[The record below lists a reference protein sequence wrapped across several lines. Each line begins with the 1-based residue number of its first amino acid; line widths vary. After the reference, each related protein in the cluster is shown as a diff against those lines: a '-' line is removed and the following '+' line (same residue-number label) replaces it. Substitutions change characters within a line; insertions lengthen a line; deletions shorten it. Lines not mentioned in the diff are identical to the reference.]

1 MQHTQHRGLERR
13 VSNDMNLAGRAM
25 SLAGRAMSLAGRAM
39 GLAERAMPEPLTFF
53 VIITAL
59 ILTIASCGGR
69 EKEGAVVSDEKK
81 IEQIKSISM
90 SQPEL
95 ALSMLDSA
103 EVLRTMPMYDVN
115 ALRAI
120 VYNNSSNDNTK
131 ALHYALLAS
140 TDSLLTHNNEKRLAV
155 TSVLAYQYFKCGIY
169 DRCLLTAEQAITL
182 ARKLKA
188 TDKEASILNTKA
200 MCESEIGL
208 VDKALRSFD
217 SGISLLRRQV
227 HTADTWSTWSDLV
240 DMYSQ
245 KANVLLDDHRYTEV
259 AAMYDTFSEAVTTMA
274 ERKPERVAG
283 GNDWSKAMF
292 YAVYSVTY
300 AHLGEKQKAYE
311 FYSKLLD
318 TDLSK
323 TPAGITFLV
332 PYLLLERRYGE
343 AITKLEEEEA
353 FFKRRGRDTVD
364 YYFVRTLLPSKADA
378 LFNEGRYREAA
389 LTGLRAIA
397 LNDSLSLKLK
407 KQNAMSMSQLLD
419 SKHKD
424 MRINEQARDL
434 RNSRTIVALVSF
446 LMAVLAVLFIRVMS
460 YNRLVQRKNRAAAAT
475 INELTAAKEQLAY
488 LLASKSRNNDAAGE
502 RGRDDAAEEEGRD
515 DARTQEQGVS
525 QESSAANEKSSTQTT
540 ACHEENN
547 KKVETEWAGIGEKTE
562 SGEKAG
568 NRKGVVNGEK
578 AENLQ
583 KTMNGKNKK
592 DGENIENGQRTENG
606 KRTENGEGAENG
618 ERTENGERAE
628 NGERTENE
636 ERAENGEDVEKKGL
650 SVATSKGASE
660 EKDAAA
666 RLKDDKSRDMFLQ
679 LEQRIINE
687 RLFRKPKISRDE
699 LIALLGVDKGTFVS
713 LLMVFSGKPFN
724 RYINDMRL
732 DYAASLLRKN
742 TNFSVEAIAIDCGI
756 PVRQTFYRLFTE
768 KFGLSPAEYRKMNE

>member
-1 MQHTQHRGLERR
+1 M
-13 VSNDMNLAGRAM
+13 SLAGRAM
-25 SLAGRAMSLAGRAM
+25 SLAGRAMSLEGRAM
-39 GLAERAMPEPLTFF
+39 GLAGRAMLGPLTLF

-69 EKEGAVVSDEKK
+69 GKEGAVVSDEKK

-140 TDSLLTHNNEKRLAV
+140 TDSMLTHNNEKRLAV
-155 TSVLAYQYFKCGIY
+155 ASVLAYQYFKCGIY

-182 ARKLKA
+182 AQKLKA
-188 TDKEASILNTKA
+188 ADKEASILNTKA

-245 KANVLLDDHRYTEV
+245 KANVLLDNHRYTEV
-259 AAMYDTFSEAVTTMA
+259 AAMYGTFSEAVTTMT

-323 TPAGITFLV
+323 TPSGITFLV

-353 FFKRRGRDTVD
+353 FFKRRERDTVD

-488 LLASKSRNNDAAGE
+488 LLASKSRNDDAAEE
-502 RGRDDAAEEEGRD
+502 RGRDDAG
-515 DARTQEQGVS
+515 TQEQGVS
-525 QESSAANEKSSTQTT
+525 QESSAANEKSSTQAT

-547 KKVETEWAGIGEKTE
+547 KKVETECAGTGEKTE
-562 SGEKAG
+562 SGEEAG

-583 KTMNGKNKK
+583 KAMNGENKK
-592 DGENIENGQRTENG
+592 DGENKENG
-606 KRTENGEGAENG
+606 
-618 ERTENGERAE
+618 
-628 NGERTENE
+628 

-650 SVATSKGASE
+650 TVATSEGASE
-660 EKDAAA
+660 EEDAAA

-732 DYAASLLRKN
+732 DYAAALLRKN

>member
-1 MQHTQHRGLERR
+1 MQHTQHKGLERR
-13 VSNDMNLAGRAM
+13 VSNDMDLAGRAM
-25 SLAGRAMSLAGRAM
+25 NLAGKAMGLAGRAMLG
-39 GLAERAMPEPLTFF
+39 PLTFF
-53 VIITAL
+53 VIITAI

-69 EKEGAVVSDEKK
+69 GKEGTVVSDEKK

-140 TDSLLTHNNEKRLAV
+140 TDSMLTHNNEKRLAV
-155 TSVLAYQYFKCGIY
+155 ASVLAYQYFKCGIY

-182 ARKLKA
+182 AQKLKA
-188 TDKEASILNTKA
+188 ADKEASILNTKA

-245 KANVLLDDHRYTEV
+245 KANVLLDNHRYTEV

-283 GNDWSKAMF
+283 GNDRSKAMF

-300 AHLGEKQKAYE
+300 AHLGEKQKAYD

-353 FFKRRGRDTVD
+353 FFKRRERDTVD

-488 LLASKSRNNDAAGE
+488 LLASKSRNDDAAGE
-502 RGRDDAAEEEGRD
+502 RGRDDAAEEKGRD
-515 DARTQEQGVS
+515 DAGTQEQGVS
-525 QESSAANEKSSTQTT
+525 QESSAANEKSSTQVT

-547 KKVETEWAGIGEKTE
+547 KKVETECAGTGEKTE
-562 SGEKAG
+562 SGEEAG

-583 KTMNGKNKK
+583 KTKNGENKK
-592 DGENIENGQRTENG
+592 DGENIENGEG
-606 KRTENGEGAENG
+606 TENGEG
-618 ERTENGERAE
+618 
-628 NGERTENE
+628 
-636 ERAENGEDVEKKGL
+636 AENGEDVEKKGL
-650 SVATSKGASE
+650 SVATSDGASE
-660 EKDAAA
+660 EEDAAA

>member
-1 MQHTQHRGLERR
+1 
-13 VSNDMNLAGRAM
+13 M
-25 SLAGRAMSLAGRAM
+25 SLAGRAMSLAGKTM
-39 GLAERAMPEPLTFF
+39 GLAGRAMLGPLTFF

-59 ILTIASCGGR
+59 ALTIASCGSR

-120 VYNNSSNDNTK
+120 VYNNSSSDNTK

-155 TSVLAYQYFKCGIY
+155 AAVLAYQYFKCGIY

-188 TDKEASILNTKA
+188 ADKEATILNTKA

-217 SGISLLRRQV
+217 SGIDLLRRQV

-245 KANVLLDDHRYTEV
+245 KANVLLDNHRYTEV

-323 TPAGITFLV
+323 TPSGITFLV

-353 FFKRRGRDTVD
+353 FFKRRERDTVD

-446 LMAVLAVLFIRVMS
+446 LLTILAVLFIRVVS
-460 YNRLVQRKNRAAAAT
+460 YNRLVQRKNRAAADT

-488 LLASKSRNNDAAGE
+488 LLASKNRNEDAAE
-502 RGRDDAAEEEGRD
+502 KRGRDDAG
-515 DARTQEQGVS
+515 TQEQVVNK
-525 QESSAANEKSSTQTT
+525 ESSATNEESSTQAT
-540 ACHEENN
+540 ACHEENIN
-547 KKVETEWAGIGEKTE
+547 KKVETESAGNGKKTE
-562 SGEKAG
+562 SGEEA
-568 NRKGVVNGEK
+568 
-578 AENLQ
+578 
-583 KTMNGKNKK
+583 
-592 DGENIENGQRTENG
+592 ENG
-606 KRTENGEGAENG
+606 KGVENG

-628 NGERTENE
+628 SGEE
-636 ERAENGEDVEKKGL
+636 AEKTGMPAATGE
-650 SVATSKGASE
+650 GASE
-660 EKDAAA
+660 EEDAVA

-699 LIALLGVDKGTFVS
+699 LITLLGVDKGTFVS
-713 LLMVFSGKPFN
+713 LLMVYSGKPFN

>member
-1 MQHTQHRGLERR
+1 MQHTQHKGLARCIG
-13 VSNDMNLAGRAM
+13 NAM
-25 SLAGRAMSLAGRAM
+25 SLAGRTMGLAGRAM
-39 GLAERAMPEPLTFF
+39 GLTSRAMLRPLTFF
-53 VIITAL
+53 FFIIVLT
-59 ILTIASCGGR
+59 LTIASCGGSG
-69 EKEGAVVSDEKK
+69 EGGAVVSDKK
-81 IEQIKSISM
+81 KVEQIKSISM

-140 TDSLLTHNNEKRLAV
+140 TDSLLTHNDEKRLAV
-155 TSVLAYQYFKCGIY
+155 ATVLAYQYFKCGIY

-188 TDKEASILNTKA
+188 ADKEATILNTKG

-217 SGISLLRRQV
+217 SGISLLRQQV

-245 KANVLLDDHRYTEV
+245 KANVLLDNHRYTEV
-259 AAMYDTFSEAVTTMA
+259 AAMYSTFSEAVTTMT
-274 ERKPERVAG
+274 ERKPESVAG

-323 TPAGITFLV
+323 TPSGITFLV

-389 LTGLRAIA
+389 LTGLRVIA

-434 RNSRTIVALVSF
+434 RNSRAIVALVSF
-446 LMAVLAVLFIRVMS
+446 LLTILAVLFIRVVS
-460 YNRLVQRKNRAAAAT
+460 YNRLVQRKNRAAADT

-488 LLASKSRNNDAAGE
+488 LLASKNRNE
-502 RGRDDAAEEEGRD
+502 DAAEKREHD
-515 DARTQEQGVS
+515 DAGTQEQVVNK
-525 QESSAANEKSSTQTT
+525 ESSVTNEESSTQAT
-540 ACHEENN
+540 AFHEENIN
-547 KKVETEWAGIGEKTE
+547 KKVETESAGNGKKTE
-562 SGEKAG
+562 NGEGAG
-568 NRKGVVNGEK
+568 NRKGVESGER

-583 KTMNGKNKK
+583 KIMNGENKK
-592 DGENIENGQRTENG
+592 DGED
-606 KRTENGEGAENG
+606 
-618 ERTENGERAE
+618 TENGERAE
-628 NGERTENE
+628 SGEE
-636 ERAENGEDVEKKGL
+636 AEKTGL
-650 SVATSKGASE
+650 PVATGEGASE
-660 EKDAAA
+660 EEDAVAI
-666 RLKDDKSRDMFLQ
+666 LKDDKSRDMFLQ

-713 LLMVFSGKPFN
+713 LLMVYSGKPFN

>member
-1 MQHTQHRGLERR
+1 MDLAERAMSLE
-13 VSNDMNLAGRAM
+13 GRAM
-25 SLAGRAMSLAGRAM
+25 SLAGKTMGLAGRAM
-39 GLAERAMPEPLTFF
+39 LGPLTFF

-59 ILTIASCGGR
+59 ALTIASCGGR

-103 EVLRTMPMYDVN
+103 EVLHTMPMYDVN

-120 VYNNSSNDNTK
+120 VYNNSSNDNAK

-140 TDSLLTHNNEKRLAV
+140 TDSLLTHNDEKRLAV
-155 TSVLAYQYFKCGIY
+155 AAVLAYQYFKCGIY

-188 TDKEASILNTKA
+188 ADKEATILNTKA

-217 SGISLLRRQV
+217 SGIDLLRRQV

-245 KANVLLDDHRYTEV
+245 KGNVLLDNHRYTEV
-259 AAMYDTFSEAVTTMA
+259 AAMYDTFSEAVTTMT
-274 ERKPERVAG
+274 ERKPESVAG

-292 YAVYSVTY
+292 YAIYSVTY
-300 AHLGEKQKAYE
+300 AHLGEKQKAYD

-323 TPAGITFLV
+323 TPSGITFLV
-332 PYLLLERRYGE
+332 PYLLLEHRYGE
-343 AITKLEEEEA
+343 AITKLEEEET
-353 FFKRRGRDTVD
+353 FFKQRGRDTVD

-488 LLASKSRNNDAAGE
+488 LLASKSRNDDAAEE
-502 RGRDDAAEEEGRD
+502 RGRDDAG
-515 DARTQEQGVS
+515 TQEQGVS
-525 QESSAANEKSSTQTT
+525 QESSAANEKSSTQAT

-547 KKVETEWAGIGEKTE
+547 KKVETECAGIGEKTE
-562 SGEKAG
+562 SGEEAG

-583 KTMNGKNKK
+583 KTMNGENKK
-592 DGENIENGQRTENG
+592 DGENIENGERA
-606 KRTENGEGAENG
+606 ENGEG
-618 ERTENGERAE
+618 TENGERAE
-628 NGERTENE
+628 NGDRTENG

-650 SVATSKGASE
+650 SVATSEGASE
-660 EKDAAA
+660 EEDAAA

-732 DYAASLLRKN
+732 DYAAALLRKN

>member
-1 MQHTQHRGLERR
+1 MQHTQHKGLERR

-25 SLAGRAMSLAGRAM
+25 GLAGRAKLG
-39 GLAERAMPEPLTFF
+39 PLTFF

-59 ILTIASCGGR
+59 VLTIASCGGR
-69 EKEGAVVSDEKK
+69 EEKGAVVSDKKK
-81 IEQIKSISM
+81 IEQIKSISL

-120 VYNNSSNDNTK
+120 VYNNSSSDNTK

-140 TDSLLTHNNEKRLAV
+140 TDSMLTHNNEKRLAV
-155 TSVLAYQYFKCGIY
+155 AAVLAYQYFKCGIY

-182 ARKLKA
+182 AQKLKA
-188 TDKEASILNTKA
+188 ADKEATILNTKA

-217 SGISLLRRQV
+217 SGIDLLRRQV

-245 KANVLLDDHRYTEV
+245 KGNVLLDNHRYTEV
-259 AAMYDTFSEAVTTMA
+259 AAMYDTFSEAVTTMT

-292 YAVYSVTY
+292 YAIYSVTY

-323 TPAGITFLV
+323 TPSGITFLV

-343 AITKLEEEEA
+343 AITKLEQEEA
-353 FFKRRGRDTVD
+353 FFKRCGRDTVD

-446 LMAVLAVLFIRVMS
+446 LLTVLAVLFIRVVS

-488 LLASKSRNNDAAGE
+488 LLASKSRNEDAAEE
-502 RGRDDAAEEEGRD
+502 RGRDDAEERGRD
-515 DARTQEQGVS
+515 DAGTQEQVVS
-525 QESSAANEKSSTQTT
+525 QECSAANEKSSTQAT

-547 KKVETEWAGIGEKTE
+547 KKVETECAETGEKTE
-562 SGEKAG
+562 SGEEAG

-583 KTMNGKNKK
+583 KTKNGENKK
-592 DGENIENGQRTENG
+592 DGENIENG
-606 KRTENGEGAENG
+606 
-618 ERTENGERAE
+618 
-628 NGERTENE
+628 

-650 SVATSKGASE
+650 SVATSEGASE
-660 EKDAAA
+660 EEDAAA

-732 DYAASLLRKN
+732 DYAAALLRKN

>member
-1 MQHTQHRGLERR
+1 MQHTQHKGLERR

-25 SLAGRAMSLAGRAM
+25 NLAGRAMSLEGRAM
-39 GLAERAMPEPLTFF
+39 GLAGRAKLGPLTFF

-59 ILTIASCGGR
+59 VLTIASCGGR
-69 EKEGAVVSDEKK
+69 EEKGAVVSDKKK
-81 IEQIKSISM
+81 IEQIKSISL

-103 EVLRTMPMYDVN
+103 EVLHTMPMYDVN

-120 VYNNSSNDNTK
+120 VYNNSSNDNAK

-140 TDSLLTHNNEKRLAV
+140 TDSLLTHNDEKRLAV
-155 TSVLAYQYFKCGIY
+155 AAVLAYQYFKCGIY

-188 TDKEASILNTKA
+188 ADKEATILNTKA

-217 SGISLLRRQV
+217 SGIDLLRRQV

-245 KANVLLDDHRYTEV
+245 KGNVLLDNHRYTEV
-259 AAMYDTFSEAVTTMA
+259 AAMYDTFSEAVTTMT
-274 ERKPERVAG
+274 ERKPESVAG

-292 YAVYSVTY
+292 YAIYSVTY
-300 AHLGEKQKAYE
+300 AHLGEKQKAYD

-323 TPAGITFLV
+323 TPSGITFLV

-353 FFKRRGRDTVD
+353 FFKQRGRDTVD
-364 YYFVRTLLPSKADA
+364 YYFVRTLLPSKTDA

-424 MRINEQARDL
+424 IRINEQARDL

-446 LMAVLAVLFIRVMS
+446 LLTVLAVLFIRVVS

-488 LLASKSRNNDAAGE
+488 LLASKSRN
-502 RGRDDAAEEEGRD
+502 DDAAEEKGRD
-515 DARTQEQGVS
+515 DAGTQEQGVS
-525 QESSAANEKSSTQTT
+525 QESSAANGKSSTQAT

-547 KKVETEWAGIGEKTE
+547 KKVETECAGTGEKTE
-562 SGEKAG
+562 SGEEAG

-578 AENLQ
+578 AENVQ
-583 KTMNGKNKK
+583 KAMNGENKK
-592 DGENIENGQRTENG
+592 DGENIENGE
-606 KRTENGEGAENG
+606 RTENGEG
-618 ERTENGERAE
+618 
-628 NGERTENE
+628 
-636 ERAENGEDVEKKGL
+636 AENGEDVEKKGL
-650 SVATSKGASE
+650 SVATSEVASE
-660 EKDAAA
+660 EEDAAA

-732 DYAASLLRKN
+732 DYAAALLRKN

>member
-1 MQHTQHRGLERR
+1 MQHTQHKGLERR
-13 VSNDMNLAGRAM
+13 VSNDMDLAGRAM
-25 SLAGRAMSLAGRAM
+25 SLAGRTMGLAGRAM
-39 GLAERAMPEPLTFF
+39 LGPLTFF

-59 ILTIASCGGR
+59 VLTIASCGGR
-69 EKEGAVVSDEKK
+69 GKEGAVVSDKKK

-103 EVLRTMPMYDVN
+103 EVLHTMPMYDVN

-120 VYNNSSNDNTK
+120 VYNNSSNDNAK

-140 TDSLLTHNNEKRLAV
+140 TDSLLTHNDEKRLAV
-155 TSVLAYQYFKCGIY
+155 AAVLAYQYFKCGIY

-188 TDKEASILNTKA
+188 ADKEATILNTKA

-217 SGISLLRRQV
+217 SGIDLLRRQV

-245 KANVLLDDHRYTEV
+245 KANVLLDNHRYTEV
-259 AAMYDTFSEAVTTMA
+259 ATMYDTFSEAVTTMT
-274 ERKPERVAG
+274 ERKPESVAG

-292 YAVYSVTY
+292 YAIYSVTY
-300 AHLGEKQKAYE
+300 AHLGEKQKAYD

-323 TPAGITFLV
+323 TPSGITFLV

-343 AITKLEEEEA
+343 AITKLEQEEA
-353 FFKRRGRDTVD
+353 FFKRCGRDTVD

-446 LMAVLAVLFIRVMS
+446 LLTVLAVLFIRVMS

-488 LLASKSRNNDAAGE
+488 LLASKSRNDDAAEE
-502 RGRDDAAEEEGRD
+502 RGRDDAG
-515 DARTQEQGVS
+515 TQEQGVS
-525 QESSAANEKSSTQTT
+525 QESSAANEKSSTQAT

-547 KKVETEWAGIGEKTE
+547 KKVETECAGIGEKTE
-562 SGEKAG
+562 SGEETG

-583 KTMNGKNKK
+583 KTMNGENKK
-592 DGENIENGQRTENG
+592 DGENIENG
-606 KRTENGEGAENG
+606 
-618 ERTENGERAE
+618 ERAE
-628 NGERTENE
+628 NGEGTENG

-650 SVATSKGASE
+650 CVATSEGASE
-660 EKDAAA
+660 EEDAAA

-732 DYAASLLRKN
+732 DYAAALLRKN

>member
-1 MQHTQHRGLERR
+1 
-13 VSNDMNLAGRAM
+13 M
-25 SLAGRAMSLAGRAM
+25 SLAERAMD
-39 GLAERAMPEPLTFF
+39 LAERAMPEPLTFF

-81 IEQIKSISM
+81 VEQIKSISM

-155 TSVLAYQYFKCGIY
+155 ASVLAYQYFKCGIY

-182 ARKLKA
+182 AQKLKA

-227 HTADTWSTWSDLV
+227 HTDDTWSTWSDLV

-259 AAMYDTFSEAVTTMA
+259 AAMYNTFSEAVTTMA

-353 FFKRRGRDTVD
+353 FFKRLGRDTVD

-424 MRINEQARDL
+424 IRINEQARDL

-488 LLASKSRNNDAAGE
+488 LLASKSRNNDAAE
-502 RGRDDAAEEEGRD
+502 EKGRDDAAEEK
-515 DARTQEQGVS
+515 GVS
-525 QESSAANEKSSTQTT
+525 QKSSAANEKSSTQAT

-583 KTMNGKNKK
+583 KTMNGENKK
-592 DGENIENGQRTENG
+592 DGENIENGE
-606 KRTENGEGAENG
+606 RTENGEG
-618 ERTENGERAE
+618 TENGERA
-628 NGERTENE
+628 ENE

-650 SVATSKGASE
+650 CVATSERASE
-660 EKDAAA
+660 EEDAAA
-666 RLKDDKSRDMFLQ
+666 RLKDYKSRDMFLQ

>member
-1 MQHTQHRGLERR
+1 MQHTQHKGLERR
-13 VSNDMNLAGRAM
+13 VSNDM
-25 SLAGRAMSLAGRAM
+25 SLAGRAMSLEGRAM
-39 GLAERAMPEPLTFF
+39 LGPLTFF

-59 ILTIASCGGR
+59 VLTIASCGGR

-120 VYNNSSNDNTK
+120 VYNNSSSDNTK

-140 TDSLLTHNNEKRLAV
+140 TDSMLTHNNEKRLAV
-155 TSVLAYQYFKCGIY
+155 ASVLAYQYFKCGIY

-182 ARKLKA
+182 AQKLKA
-188 TDKEASILNTKA
+188 ADKEASILNTKA

-245 KANVLLDDHRYTEV
+245 KANVLLDNHRYMEV
-259 AAMYDTFSEAVTTMA
+259 AAMYGTFSEAVTTMT

-353 FFKRRGRDTVD
+353 FFKRRERDTVD

-488 LLASKSRNNDAAGE
+488 LLASKSRNDDAAEE
-502 RGRDDAAEEEGRD
+502 RGRDDAAEERGHD
-515 DARTQEQGVS
+515 DAGTQEQGVS
-525 QESSAANEKSSTQTT
+525 QESSAANENSSTQAT

-547 KKVETEWAGIGEKTE
+547 KKVETECAGIGEETE
-562 SGEKAG
+562 SGEEAG

-583 KTMNGKNKK
+583 KAMNGENKK
-592 DGENIENGQRTENG
+592 DGEN
-606 KRTENGEGAENG
+606 K
-618 ERTENGERAE
+618 ENGERAE
-628 NGERTENE
+628 NGERTEN
-636 ERAENGEDVEKKGL
+636 GEDVEKKGL
-650 SVATSKGASE
+650 CVATSEGASE
-660 EKDAAA
+660 EEDAAA
-666 RLKDDKSRDMFLQ
+666 RLKDDKSHDMFLQ

-732 DYAASLLRKN
+732 DYAAALLRKN

>member
-1 MQHTQHRGLERR
+1 MDLAGRT
-13 VSNDMNLAGRAM
+13 MNLVGRTMNLKGKAMGLAGRAM
-25 SLAGRAMSLAGRAM
+25 LG
-39 GLAERAMPEPLTFF
+39 PLTFF

-59 ILTIASCGGR
+59 VLTIASCGGR
-69 EKEGAVVSDEKK
+69 GKEGAVVSDEKK

-140 TDSLLTHNNEKRLAV
+140 TDSMLTHNDEKRLAV
-155 TSVLAYQYFKCGIY
+155 AAVLTYQYFKCGIY

-188 TDKEASILNTKA
+188 ADKEATILNTKA

-217 SGISLLRRQV
+217 SGIDLLRRQV

-245 KANVLLDDHRYTEV
+245 KGNVLLDNHRYTEV
-259 AAMYDTFSEAVTTMA
+259 AAMYDTFSEAVTTMT
-274 ERKPERVAG
+274 EHKPESVAG

-292 YAVYSVTY
+292 YAIYSVTY
-300 AHLGEKQKAYE
+300 AHLGEKQKAYD

-323 TPAGITFLV
+323 TPSGITFLV
-332 PYLLLERRYGE
+332 PYLLLEHRYGE
-343 AITKLEEEEA
+343 AITKLEEEET
-353 FFKRRGRDTVD
+353 FFKQRGRDTVD

-488 LLASKSRNNDAAGE
+488 LLASKSRNDDAAGE
-502 RGRDDAAEEEGRD
+502 RGHDDAAEEKGRD
-515 DARTQEQGVS
+515 DAAGERGHDNAGPQEQGVS
-525 QESSAANEKSSTQTT
+525 QESAAANEKSSTQAT

-547 KKVETEWAGIGEKTE
+547 KKVETECAGIGEKTE
-562 SGEKAG
+562 SGEDAG
-568 NRKGVVNGEK
+568 NRKGVVNGKK

-583 KTMNGKNKK
+583 KTMNGENKK
-592 DGENIENGQRTENG
+592 DGENI
-606 KRTENGEGAENG
+606 
-618 ERTENGERAE
+618 ENGERAE
-628 NGERTENE
+628 NGERTEN
-636 ERAENGEDVEKKGL
+636 GEDVEKKGL
-650 SVATSKGASE
+650 CVATSEGASE
-660 EKDAAA
+660 EEEAAA

-732 DYAASLLRKN
+732 DYAAALLRKN

>member
-1 MQHTQHRGLERR
+1 
-13 VSNDMNLAGRAM
+13 M
-25 SLAGRAMSLAGRAM
+25 SLAGRAMSLAGRTMNIAGRTM
-39 GLAERAMPEPLTFF
+39 LRPFSFF
-53 VIITAL
+53 FIIIAL
-59 ILTIASCGGR
+59 VLTIAACGGR
-69 EKEGAVVSDEKK
+69 EEKGAVVSDKKK
-81 IEQIKSISM
+81 IEQIKSISL

-103 EVLRTMPMYDVN
+103 EVLHTMPMYDVN

-120 VYNNSSNDNTK
+120 VYNNSSNDNAK

-140 TDSLLTHNNEKRLAV
+140 TDSLLTHNDEKRLAV
-155 TSVLAYQYFKCGIY
+155 AAVLAYQYFKCGIY

-188 TDKEASILNTKA
+188 ADKEATILNTKA

-217 SGISLLRRQV
+217 SGIDLLRRQV

-245 KANVLLDDHRYTEV
+245 KANVLLDNHRYTEV
-259 AAMYDTFSEAVTTMA
+259 AAMYDTFSEAVTTMT
-274 ERKPERVAG
+274 ERKPESVAG

-292 YAVYSVTY
+292 YAIYSVTY
-300 AHLGEKQKAYE
+300 AHLGEKQKAYD
-311 FYSKLLD
+311 FYSKLID

-323 TPAGITFLV
+323 TPSGITFLV

-343 AITKLEEEEA
+343 AITKLEQEEA
-353 FFKRRGRDTVD
+353 FFKRCGRDTVD

-434 RNSRTIVALVSF
+434 RNSRTIVALVLF
-446 LMAVLAVLFIRVMS
+446 LLTVLAVLFIRVVS

-488 LLASKSRNNDAAGE
+488 LLASKSRNDDAAEE
-502 RGRDDAAEEEGRD
+502 RGRDDAG
-515 DARTQEQGVS
+515 TQEQGVS
-525 QESSAANEKSSTQTT
+525 QESSAANEKSSTQAT

-547 KKVETEWAGIGEKTE
+547 KKVETECAGIGEKTE
-562 SGEKAG
+562 SGEETG

-583 KTMNGKNKK
+583 KTMNGENKK
-592 DGENIENGQRTENG
+592 DGENI
-606 KRTENGEGAENG
+606 ENG

-628 NGERTENE
+628 NGE
-636 ERAENGEDVEKKGL
+636 DVEKKEL
-650 SVATSKGASE
+650 CVATSEGASE
-660 EKDAAA
+660 EEDAAA

-742 TNFSVEAIAIDCGI
+742 TNFSV
-756 PVRQTFYRLFTE
+756 
-768 KFGLSPAEYRKMNE
+768 

>member
-1 MQHTQHRGLERR
+1 MQHTQYKGLARQR
-13 VSNDMNLAGRAM
+13 VSNDMNLAGRTMNLVGRTMNLAGKTM
-25 SLAGRAMSLAGRAM
+25 NLAGRTMLRPFS
-39 GLAERAMPEPLTFF
+39 FF
-53 VIITAL
+53 FIIIAL
-59 ILTIASCGGR
+59 VLTIAACGGR
-69 EKEGAVVSDEKK
+69 EEKGAVVSDEKK
-81 IEQIKSISM
+81 IEQIKSISL

-103 EVLRTMPMYDVN
+103 EVLHTMPMYDVN

-120 VYNNSSNDNTK
+120 VYNNSSNNNTK

-140 TDSLLTHNNEKRLAV
+140 TDSMLTHNNEKRLAV
-155 TSVLAYQYFKCGIY
+155 ASVLAYQYFKCGIY

-188 TDKEASILNTKA
+188 ADKEATILNTKA

-217 SGISLLRRQV
+217 SGIDLLRRQV

-245 KANVLLDDHRYTEV
+245 KANVLLDNHRYTEV
-259 AAMYDTFSEAVTTMA
+259 AAMYDTFSEAVTTMT
-274 ERKPERVAG
+274 ERKPESVAG

-292 YAVYSVTY
+292 YAIYSVTY
-300 AHLGEKQKAYE
+300 AHLGEKQKAYD

-323 TPAGITFLV
+323 TPSGITFLV

-343 AITKLEEEEA
+343 AITKLEQEEA
-353 FFKRRGRDTVD
+353 FFKRCGRDTVD

-434 RNSRTIVALVSF
+434 RNSRAIVALVSF

-488 LLASKSRNNDAAGE
+488 LLASKNRNEDAAE
-502 RGRDDAAEEEGRD
+502 KRGRDDAG
-515 DARTQEQGVS
+515 TQEQGVS
-525 QESSAANEKSSTQTT
+525 QESSAANEKSSTQAT

-547 KKVETEWAGIGEKTE
+547 KKVETECAGIGEKTE
-562 SGEKAG
+562 SGEETG

-583 KTMNGKNKK
+583 KTMNGENKK
-592 DGENIENGQRTENG
+592 DGENIENGERA
-606 KRTENGEGAENG
+606 KNG

-628 NGERTENE
+628 NGE
-636 ERAENGEDVEKKGL
+636 DVEKKEM
-650 SVATSKGASE
+650 SVATSEGASE
-660 EKDAAA
+660 EEDAAA

>member
-1 MQHTQHRGLERR
+1 MQHTQHKGLERR
-13 VSNDMNLAGRAM
+13 VSNDM

-39 GLAERAMPEPLTFF
+39 GLAGRTMGLAGRAMLGPLTFF

-59 ILTIASCGGR
+59 ALTIASCGGR
-69 EKEGAVVSDEKK
+69 GKEGAVVSDEKK

-155 TSVLAYQYFKCGIY
+155 ASVLAYQYFKCGIY

-182 ARKLKA
+182 AQKLKA
-188 TDKEASILNTKA
+188 ADKEASILNTKA

-245 KANVLLDDHRYTEV
+245 KANVLLDNHRYTEV

-353 FFKRRGRDTVD
+353 FFKRRERDTVD

-488 LLASKSRNNDAAGE
+488 LLASKSRNDDAAGE
-502 RGRDDAAEEEGRD
+502 RGRDDAAGERGHD
-515 DARTQEQGVS
+515 DTGTQEQGVS
-525 QESSAANEKSSTQTT
+525 QESSAANEKSSTQAT

-547 KKVETEWAGIGEKTE
+547 KKVETECAGTGEKTE
-562 SGEKAG
+562 SGEEVG

-583 KTMNGKNKK
+583 KTMNGENKK
-592 DGENIENGQRTENG
+592 NGENI
-606 KRTENGEGAENG
+606 
-618 ERTENGERAE
+618 
-628 NGERTENE
+628 
-636 ERAENGEDVEKKGL
+636 ENGEDVEKKGL
-650 SVATSKGASE
+650 CVATSEGASE
-660 EKDAAA
+660 EEDAAA

-732 DYAASLLRKN
+732 DYAAALLRKN

>member
-1 MQHTQHRGLERR
+1 MQQSQHKGLARR
-13 VSNDMNLAGRAM
+13 VSNDMG
-25 SLAGRAMSLAGRAM
+25 LAGRAM
-39 GLAERAMPEPLTFF
+39 GLTGRAMGLAGRAMLRPLTFSF
-53 VIITAL
+53 FITAL
-59 ILTIASCGGR
+59 TLTIASCGGSG
-69 EKEGAVVSDEKK
+69 EGGAVVSDAKK
-81 IEQIKSISM
+81 VEQIKSISM

-155 TSVLAYQYFKCGIY
+155 AAVLAYQYFKCGIY
-169 DRCLLTAEQAITL
+169 DRSLLTAEQAITL

-188 TDKEASILNTKA
+188 ADKEASILNTKA

-245 KANVLLDDHRYTEV
+245 KANVLLDNHRYTEV
-259 AAMYDTFSEAVTTMA
+259 AAMYDTFSEAVTTMT
-274 ERKPERVAG
+274 ERKPETVAG

-323 TPAGITFLV
+323 TPSGITFLV
-332 PYLLLERRYGE
+332 PYLLLEHRYGE

-407 KQNAMSMSQLLD
+407 KQNAMSMSELLD
-419 SKHKD
+419 SKNKD

-434 RNSRTIVALVSF
+434 RNSRAIVALVSF

-488 LLASKSRNNDAAGE
+488 LLASKSRNDDAARE
-502 RGRDDAAEEEGRD
+502 RGRDDAAEERGRD
-515 DARTQEQGVS
+515 DAGTQEQGVS

-540 ACHEENN
+540 ACHEENIN
-547 KKVETEWAGIGEKTE
+547 KKVETESAGNGKKTE
-562 SGEKAG
+562 SGEEA
-568 NRKGVVNGEK
+568 
-578 AENLQ
+578 
-583 KTMNGKNKK
+583 
-592 DGENIENGQRTENG
+592 ENG
-606 KRTENGEGAENG
+606 KGVENG

-628 NGERTENE
+628 SGEE
-636 ERAENGEDVEKKGL
+636 AEKTGMPAATGE
-650 SVATSKGASE
+650 GASE
-660 EKDAAA
+660 EEDAVA

-713 LLMVFSGKPFN
+713 LLMVYSGKPFN

>member
-1 MQHTQHRGLERR
+1 MQQSQHKGLERR
-13 VSNDMNLAGRAM
+13 VSNDMGLAGRAM
-25 SLAGRAMSLAGRAM
+25 SLASRTIGLAGRAM
-39 GLAERAMPEPLTFF
+39 GLTGRIMDLTGRAMGLAGRAMLRPLTFF
-53 VIITAL
+53 FFIIAL
-59 ILTIASCGGR
+59 NLTIASCGGSG
-69 EKEGAVVSDEKK
+69 EGDAVVSDAKK
-81 IEQIKSISM
+81 VEQIKSISM

-103 EVLRTMPMYDVN
+103 EVLHTMPMYDVN

-155 TSVLAYQYFKCGIY
+155 ASVLAYQYFKCGIY

-188 TDKEASILNTKA
+188 ADKEASILNTKA

-208 VDKALRSFD
+208 VDKALHSFD

-245 KANVLLDDHRYTEV
+245 KANVLLDNHRYTEV
-259 AAMYDTFSEAVTTMA
+259 AAMYDTFNEAVTTMT
-274 ERKPERVAG
+274 ERKPETVAG

-323 TPAGITFLV
+323 TPSGITFLV

-407 KQNAMSMSQLLD
+407 KQNAMSMSELLD
-419 SKHKD
+419 SKNKD

-434 RNSRTIVALVSF
+434 RNSRAIVALVSF
-446 LMAVLAVLFIRVMS
+446 LMAVLAVLFIRVVS
-460 YNRLVQRKNRAAAAT
+460 YNRLVQRKNRAAADT

-488 LLASKSRNNDAAGE
+488 LLASKNRKEETDSE
-502 RGRDDAAEEEGRD
+502 SGRDDAGEI
-515 DARTQEQGVS
+515 
-525 QESSAANEKSSTQTT
+525 SAAHEEYSSQAT
-540 ACHEENN
+540 ACHEKNNN
-547 KKVETEWAGIGEKTE
+547 KKVQ
-562 SGEKAG
+562 
-568 NRKGVVNGEK
+568 
-578 AENLQ
+578 AEDA
-583 KTMNGKNKK
+583 K
-592 DGENIENGQRTENG
+592 DGEEIENREETKNREEIENGEEI
-606 KRTENGEGAENG
+606 KNGEGAELTG
-618 ERTENGERAE
+618 QP
-628 NGERTENE
+628 
-636 ERAENGEDVEKKGL
+636 
-650 SVATSKGASE
+650 VATSEAASE
-660 EKDAAA
+660 EEDAAV

-713 LLMVFSGKPFN
+713 LLMVYSGKPFN

>member
-1 MQHTQHRGLERR
+1 
-13 VSNDMNLAGRAM
+13 M
-25 SLAGRAMSLAGRAM
+25 SLAGRAMPG
-39 GLAERAMPEPLTFF
+39 PLTFF

-81 IEQIKSISM
+81 VEQIKSISM

-155 TSVLAYQYFKCGIY
+155 ASVLAYQYFKCGIY

-182 ARKLKA
+182 AQKLKA

-245 KANVLLDDHRYTEV
+245 KANVLLDNHRYTEV

-424 MRINEQARDL
+424 IRINEQARDL

-446 LMAVLAVLFIRVMS
+446 LMAILAVLFIRVMS

-488 LLASKSRNNDAAGE
+488 LLASKSRN
-502 RGRDDAAEEEGRD
+502 DDAAEERERD
-515 DARTQEQGVS
+515 EARTQEQGVS
-525 QESSAANEKSSTQTT
+525 QESSAANEKSSTPAT
-540 ACHEENN
+540 ACHEGNN
-547 KKVETEWAGIGEKTE
+547 KKVKTEWAGIGEKTE

-583 KTMNGKNKK
+583 KTMNGENKK
-592 DGENIENGQRTENG
+592 DDENI
-606 KRTENGEGAENG
+606 
-618 ERTENGERAE
+618 ENGERAE
-628 NGERTENE
+628 NGD
-636 ERAENGEDVEKKGL
+636 DVEKKGL
-650 SVATSKGASE
+650 SVATSEEASE
-660 EKDAAA
+660 EEDAAA

-732 DYAASLLRKN
+732 DYAAALLRKN

>member
-1 MQHTQHRGLERR
+1 MQHTQHKGLERR
-13 VSNDMNLAGRAM
+13 VSND
-25 SLAGRAMSLAGRAM
+25 MSLAGRAM
-39 GLAERAMPEPLTFF
+39 GLAGRAMLGPLTFF
-53 VIITAL
+53 FIIIAL
-59 ILTIASCGGR
+59 VLTIAACGGR

-140 TDSLLTHNNEKRLAV
+140 TDSMLTHNNEKRLAV
-155 TSVLAYQYFKCGIY
+155 ASVLAYQYFKCGIY

-188 TDKEASILNTKA
+188 ADKEATILNTKA

-217 SGISLLRRQV
+217 SGIDLLRRQV

-245 KANVLLDDHRYTEV
+245 KANVLLDNHRYTEV
-259 AAMYDTFSEAVTTMA
+259 AAMYDTFSEAVTTMT
-274 ERKPERVAG
+274 ERKPESVAG

-292 YAVYSVTY
+292 YAIYSVTY
-300 AHLGEKQKAYE
+300 AHLGEKQKAYD

-323 TPAGITFLV
+323 TPSGITFLV

-343 AITKLEEEEA
+343 AITKLEQEEA
-353 FFKRRGRDTVD
+353 FFKRCGRDTVD

-446 LMAVLAVLFIRVMS
+446 LLTILAVLFIRVVS

-488 LLASKSRNNDAAGE
+488 LLASKSRNDDAAGE
-502 RGRDDAAEEEGRD
+502 RGRDDAAGEKGRD
-515 DARTQEQGVS
+515 DAGTQEQGVS
-525 QESSAANEKSSTQTT
+525 QESSAANEKSSTQST

-547 KKVETEWAGIGEKTE
+547 EKVETECAGIVEKTE
-562 SGEKAG
+562 SGEEVG

-583 KTMNGKNKK
+583 KTMNGENKK
-592 DGENIENGQRTENG
+592 DGENIENGEG
-606 KRTENGEGAENG
+606 TENGEG
-618 ERTENGERAE
+618 
-628 NGERTENE
+628 
-636 ERAENGEDVEKKGL
+636 AENGEDVEKKGL
-650 SVATSKGASE
+650 SVATSEGASE
-660 EKDAAA
+660 EEDAAA

>member
-1 MQHTQHRGLERR
+1 MNLAGRAMNLARR
-13 VSNDMNLAGRAM
+13 AMNLAGRAM
-25 SLAGRAMSLAGRAM
+25 SLAGKAMGLAGRAM
-39 GLAERAMPEPLTFF
+39 LGPLTFF

-59 ILTIASCGGR
+59 VLTIASCGGR
-69 EKEGAVVSDEKK
+69 GKEGAVVSDEKK

-155 TSVLAYQYFKCGIY
+155 ASVLAYQYFKCGIY

-182 ARKLKA
+182 AQKLKA
-188 TDKEASILNTKA
+188 ADKEASILNTKA

-245 KANVLLDDHRYTEV
+245 KGNVLLDNHRYTEV

-283 GNDWSKAMF
+283 GNDRSKAMF

-460 YNRLVQRKNRAAAAT
+460 YNRLVQRRT
-475 INELTAAKEQLAY
+475 VPPQL
-488 LLASKSRNNDAAGE
+488 
-502 RGRDDAAEEEGRD
+502 
-515 DARTQEQGVS
+515 
-525 QESSAANEKSSTQTT
+525 
-540 ACHEENN
+540 
-547 KKVETEWAGIGEKTE
+547 
-562 SGEKAG
+562 
-568 NRKGVVNGEK
+568 
-578 AENLQ
+578 
-583 KTMNGKNKK
+583 
-592 DGENIENGQRTENG
+592 
-606 KRTENGEGAENG
+606 
-618 ERTENGERAE
+618 
-628 NGERTENE
+628 
-636 ERAENGEDVEKKGL
+636 
-650 SVATSKGASE
+650 
-660 EKDAAA
+660 
-666 RLKDDKSRDMFLQ
+666 
-679 LEQRIINE
+679 
-687 RLFRKPKISRDE
+687 P
-699 LIALLGVDKGTFVS
+699 
-713 LLMVFSGKPFN
+713 
-724 RYINDMRL
+724 
-732 DYAASLLRKN
+732 
-742 TNFSVEAIAIDCGI
+742 
-756 PVRQTFYRLFTE
+756 
-768 KFGLSPAEYRKMNE
+768 

>member
-1 MQHTQHRGLERR
+1 MQHTQHKGLARC
-13 VSNDMNLAGRAM
+13 VGNAMNLAGRAM
-25 SLAGRAMSLAGRAM
+25 GLTDRAMGLADRAMSLAGRAM
-39 GLAERAMPEPLTFF
+39 GLAGRAMGLTGRAMLRPLTLFFF
-53 VIITAL
+53 VIV
-59 ILTIASCGGR
+59 LTLTFASCGGR

-155 TSVLAYQYFKCGIY
+155 ASVLAYQYFKCGIY

-182 ARKLKA
+182 AQKLKA
-188 TDKEASILNTKA
+188 ADKEASILNTKA

-245 KANVLLDDHRYTEV
+245 KANVLLDNHRYTEV
-259 AAMYDTFSEAVTTMA
+259 AAMYDTFSEAITTMT
-274 ERKPERVAG
+274 ERKPETVAG

-323 TPAGITFLV
+323 TPSGITFLV

-389 LTGLRAIA
+389 LTGLRVIA

-434 RNSRTIVALVSF
+434 RNSRAIVALVSF
-446 LMAVLAVLFIRVMS
+446 LLTILAVLFIRVVS

-488 LLASKSRNNDAAGE
+488 LLASKNRNE
-502 RGRDDAAEEEGRD
+502 DAAEKREHD
-515 DARTQEQGVS
+515 DAETQEQVVN
-525 QESSAANEKSSTQTT
+525 QESPVTNEESSTQAA
-540 ACHEENN
+540 ACHEENIN
-547 KKVETEWAGIGEKTE
+547 KKVETESAGNGKKTE
-562 SGEKAG
+562 NGEEAG
-568 NRKGVVNGEK
+568 NRKGVESGER

-583 KTMNGKNKK
+583 KIMNGENKK
-592 DGENIENGQRTENG
+592 DGED
-606 KRTENGEGAENG
+606 
-618 ERTENGERAE
+618 TENGERAE
-628 NGERTENE
+628 S
-636 ERAENGEDVEKKGL
+636 GEDVEKTGL
-650 SVATSKGASE
+650 PVATGEGASE
-660 EKDAAA
+660 EEDAVA

-713 LLMVFSGKPFN
+713 LLMVYSGKPFN

>member
-1 MQHTQHRGLERR
+1 MQHTQHKGLERR

-25 SLAGRAMSLAGRAM
+25 GLVGRAMSLAGRAM
-39 GLAERAMPEPLTFF
+39 LGPLTFF

-69 EKEGAVVSDEKK
+69 EKEEAVVSDEKK

-155 TSVLAYQYFKCGIY
+155 ASVLAYQYFKCGIY

-182 ARKLKA
+182 AQKLKA

-245 KANVLLDDHRYTEV
+245 KANVLLDNHRYTEV

-488 LLASKSRNNDAAGE
+488 LLASKSRNGDAAE
-502 RGRDDAAEEEGRD
+502 EKGRDDAG
-515 DARTQEQGVS
+515 TQEQGVS
-525 QESSAANEKSSTQTT
+525 QESSAANEKSSTQST

-547 KKVETEWAGIGEKTE
+547 EKVETECAGTGEKTE
-562 SGEKAG
+562 SGEEAG

-583 KTMNGKNKK
+583 KTKNGENKK
-592 DGENIENGQRTENG
+592 DGENIENG
-606 KRTENGEGAENG
+606 
-618 ERTENGERAE
+618 ERTENGEE
-628 NGERTENE
+628 TK
-636 ERAENGEDVEKKGL
+636 NGEDVEKKEL
-650 SVATSKGASE
+650 SVATSEGASE
-660 EKDAAA
+660 GEDAAA

>member
-1 MQHTQHRGLERR
+1 MQHTQHKGLERR
-13 VSNDMNLAGRAM
+13 VSND
-25 SLAGRAMSLAGRAM
+25 MSLAGRAM
-39 GLAERAMPEPLTFF
+39 GLAGRAMLGPLTFF

-59 ILTIASCGGR
+59 ALTIASCGGR
-69 EKEGAVVSDEKK
+69 GNEGAVVSDKKK

-155 TSVLAYQYFKCGIY
+155 ASVLAYQYFKCGIY

-182 ARKLKA
+182 AQKLKA
-188 TDKEASILNTKA
+188 ADKEASILNTKA

-217 SGISLLRRQV
+217 SGISLRRRQV

-245 KANVLLDDHRYTEV
+245 KANVLLDNHRYTEV

-311 FYSKLLD
+311 FYSKLLN

-446 LMAVLAVLFIRVMS
+446 LLTVLAVLFIRVMS

-488 LLASKSRNNDAAGE
+488 LLASKSRNDDAAEE
-502 RGRDDAAEEEGRD
+502 RGRDDAAGEKRRD
-515 DARTQEQGVS
+515 DAGTQEQGVS
-525 QESSAANEKSSTQTT
+525 QESSAANEKSSTQAT

-547 KKVETEWAGIGEKTE
+547 KKVETECAGIGEETE
-562 SGEKAG
+562 SGEEAG

-583 KTMNGKNKK
+583 KTMNGENKK
-592 DGENIENGQRTENG
+592 DGENIENGER
-606 KRTENGEGAENG
+606 AENG

-628 NGERTENE
+628 NGE
-636 ERAENGEDVEKKGL
+636 DVEKKGL
-650 SVATSKGASE
+650 CVATSEGASE
-660 EKDAAA
+660 EEDAAA

-732 DYAASLLRKN
+732 DYAAALLRKN

>member
-1 MQHTQHRGLERR
+1 MQHTQYKGLARQR
-13 VSNDMNLAGRAM
+13 VSNDMNLAGRTM
-25 SLAGRAMSLAGRAM
+25 NLAGRTMNLAGRTM
-39 GLAERAMPEPLTFF
+39 LRPFSFF
-53 VIITAL
+53 FIIIA
-59 ILTIASCGGR
+59 IVLTIAACGGR
-69 EKEGAVVSDEKK
+69 EEKGAVVSDKKK
-81 IEQIKSISM
+81 IEQIKSISL

-103 EVLRTMPMYDVN
+103 EVLHTMPMYDVN

-120 VYNNSSNDNTK
+120 VYNNSSNDNAK

-140 TDSLLTHNNEKRLAV
+140 TDSLLTHNDEKRLAV
-155 TSVLAYQYFKCGIY
+155 AAVLAYQYFKCGIY

-188 TDKEASILNTKA
+188 ADKEATILNTKA

-217 SGISLLRRQV
+217 SGIDLLRRQV

-245 KANVLLDDHRYTEV
+245 KANVLLDNHRYTEV
-259 AAMYDTFSEAVTTMA
+259 AAMYDTFSEAVTTMT
-274 ERKPERVAG
+274 ERKPESVAG

-323 TPAGITFLV
+323 TPSGITFLV

-389 LTGLRAIA
+389 LTGLRVIA

-446 LMAVLAVLFIRVMS
+446 LLTVLAVLFIRVVS

-488 LLASKSRNNDAAGE
+488 LLASKNRNE
-502 RGRDDAAEEEGRD
+502 DAAEKREHD
-515 DARTQEQGVS
+515 DAGTQKQVVNK
-525 QESSAANEKSSTQTT
+525 ESSVTNEESSTQAT
-540 ACHEENN
+540 ACHEENIN
-547 KKVETEWAGIGEKTE
+547 KKVETESAGNGKKTE
-562 SGEKAG
+562 SGEEAG
-568 NRKGVVNGEK
+568 NRKGVESGER

-583 KTMNGKNKK
+583 KIMNGENKK
-592 DGENIENGQRTENG
+592 DGED
-606 KRTENGEGAENG
+606 
-618 ERTENGERAE
+618 TENGERAE
-628 NGERTENE
+628 SGEE
-636 ERAENGEDVEKKGL
+636 AEKTGL
-650 SVATSKGASE
+650 PVATGEGASE
-660 EKDAAA
+660 EEDAVA

-713 LLMVFSGKPFN
+713 LLMVYSGKPFN

>member
-1 MQHTQHRGLERR
+1 
-13 VSNDMNLAGRAM
+13 
-25 SLAGRAMSLAGRAM
+25 M
-39 GLAERAMPEPLTFF
+39 GLAGKAMLGPLALF

-59 ILTIASCGGR
+59 ALTVASCGGR
-69 EKEGAVVSDEKK
+69 GKEGAVVSDEKK

-155 TSVLAYQYFKCGIY
+155 ASVLAYQYFKCGIY

-182 ARKLKA
+182 AQKLKA
-188 TDKEASILNTKA
+188 ADKEASILNTKA

-245 KANVLLDDHRYTEV
+245 KANVLLDNHRYTEV

-353 FFKRRGRDTVD
+353 FFKRRERDTVD

-446 LMAVLAVLFIRVMS
+446 LLTVLAVLFIRVLS

-488 LLASKSRNNDAAGE
+488 LLASKSRKEETDCE
-502 RGRDDAAEEEGRD
+502 RGRDDAGE
-515 DARTQEQGVS
+515 T
-525 QESSAANEKSSTQTT
+525 SAAHEEYSSQAT
-540 ACHEENN
+540 ACHEKNNN
-547 KKVETEWAGIGEKTE
+547 KKVQ
-562 SGEKAG
+562 
-568 NRKGVVNGEK
+568 
-578 AENLQ
+578 AEDA
-583 KTMNGKNKK
+583 K
-592 DGENIENGQRTENG
+592 DGEEI
-606 KRTENGEGAENG
+606 KNGEGAEL
-618 ERTENGERAE
+618 T
-628 NGERTENE
+628 
-636 ERAENGEDVEKKGL
+636 GL
-650 SVATSKGASE
+650 PVATSEAASE
-660 EKDAAA
+660 EEDAAV
-666 RLKDDKSRDMFLQ
+666 RLKDNKSRDMFLQ

-713 LLMVFSGKPFN
+713 LLMAYSGKPFN

>member
-1 MQHTQHRGLERR
+1 MQHTQHKGLERR

-25 SLAGRAMSLAGRAM
+25 SLEGRAM
-39 GLAERAMPEPLTFF
+39 GLAGRAKLGPLTFF

-59 ILTIASCGGR
+59 VLTIASCGGR
-69 EKEGAVVSDEKK
+69 EEKGAVVSDKKK
-81 IEQIKSISM
+81 IEQIKSISL

-103 EVLRTMPMYDVN
+103 EVLHTMPMYDVN

-120 VYNNSSNDNTK
+120 VYNNSSNDNAK

-140 TDSLLTHNNEKRLAV
+140 TDSLLTHNDEKRLAV
-155 TSVLAYQYFKCGIY
+155 AAVLAYQYFKCGIY

-188 TDKEASILNTKA
+188 ADKEATILNTKA

-217 SGISLLRRQV
+217 SGIDLLRRQV

-245 KANVLLDDHRYTEV
+245 KANVLLDNHRYTEV
-259 AAMYDTFSEAVTTMA
+259 AAMYDTFSEAVTTMT
-274 ERKPERVAG
+274 ERKPESVAG

-292 YAVYSVTY
+292 YAIYSVTY
-300 AHLGEKQKAYE
+300 AHLGEKQKAYD
-311 FYSKLLD
+311 FYSKFLD

-323 TPAGITFLV
+323 TPSGITFLV
-332 PYLLLERRYGE
+332 PYLLLEHRYGE
-343 AITKLEEEEA
+343 AITKLEEEET
-353 FFKRRGRDTVD
+353 FFKQRGRDTVD

-488 LLASKSRNNDAAGE
+488 LLASKSRNDDAAGE
-502 RGRDDAAEEEGRD
+502 RGRDDAAEERGRD
-515 DARTQEQGVS
+515 DAGTQEQGVS
-525 QESSAANEKSSTQTT
+525 QESSAANEKSSTQVT

-547 KKVETEWAGIGEKTE
+547 KKVETECAGTGEKTE
-562 SGEKAG
+562 SGEEAG

-583 KTMNGKNKK
+583 KTMNGENKK
-592 DGENIENGQRTENG
+592 DGENIENGERA
-606 KRTENGEGAENG
+606 KNG
-618 ERTENGERAE
+618 ERTENGE
-628 NGERTENE
+628 
-636 ERAENGEDVEKKGL
+636 DVEKKEM
-650 SVATSKGASE
+650 SVATSEGASE
-660 EKDAAA
+660 EEDAAA

>member
-1 MQHTQHRGLERR
+1 MQHTQHKGLERR

-25 SLAGRAMSLAGRAM
+25 NLAGRTMSLAGRTMGLAGRAMLG
-39 GLAERAMPEPLTFF
+39 PLTFF

-59 ILTIASCGGR
+59 ALTIASCGGR
-69 EKEGAVVSDEKK
+69 GKEGAVVSDEKK

-140 TDSLLTHNNEKRLAV
+140 TDSMLTHNNEKRLAV
-155 TSVLAYQYFKCGIY
+155 ASVLAYQYFKCGIY

-182 ARKLKA
+182 AQKLKA
-188 TDKEASILNTKA
+188 ADKEASILNTKA

-245 KANVLLDDHRYTEV
+245 KANVLLDNHRYTEV

-353 FFKRRGRDTVD
+353 FFKRRERDTVD

-488 LLASKSRNNDAAGE
+488 LLASKNRN
-502 RGRDDAAEEEGRD
+502 DDAAEERERD
-515 DARTQEQGVS
+515 DAGTQEQGVS
-525 QESSAANEKSSTQTT
+525 QESSAANEKSSTQAT

-547 KKVETEWAGIGEKTE
+547 KKVETECAGTGEKTE
-562 SGEKAG
+562 SGEEAG

-578 AENLQ
+578 AEYLQ
-583 KTMNGKNKK
+583 KTKNGENKK
-592 DGENIENGQRTENG
+592 DGENIENG
-606 KRTENGEGAENG
+606 EG
-618 ERTENGERAE
+618 TENGERAE
-628 NGERTENE
+628 NGERTENGE
-636 ERAENGEDVEKKGL
+636 ETKNGEDVEKKGL
-650 SVATSKGASE
+650 CVATSEGASE
-660 EKDAAA
+660 EEDAAA

-732 DYAASLLRKN
+732 DYAAALLRKN